1 MKKLSAILLTAA
13 MALSMAACGNSSAST
28 STTEAASNASESTAE
43 TQADTASSEAAESTA
58 SNGDLEDFSIV
69 LDWYPNAVHSFI
81 YTAIEK
87 GYYAEEGLNV
97 HVQFPANTNDAITM
111 TAAGQAD
118 ASLLPAKHHLYF
130 NKSGCSCQDSR
141 YDCAASAEHRHVYEI
156 QQYYLCQR
164 PERQNHRLSGHCRQ

>member
-1 MKKLSAILLTAA
+1 
-13 MALSMAACGNSSAST
+13 MAACGNSSAGT

-87 GYYAEEGLNV
+87 GYCAEEGLKCTCTV
-97 HVQFPANTNDAITM
+97 PANTNDAITM
-111 TAAGQAD
+111 TAVDRRMPVSTTSQTS
-118 ASLLPAKHHLYF
+118 SLLQQIRMFL
-130 NKSGCSCQDSR
+130 SR
-141 YDCAASAEHRHVYEI
+141 SSAHCAASAEHRLVYEI
-156 QQYYLCQR
+156 QQHYF
-164 PERQNHRLSGHCRQ
+164 PKT

>member
-1 MKKLSAILLTAA
+1 MKKMKKFYALLLTAA
-13 MALSMAACGNSSAST
+13 MTLSMAACGNSSAGT

-43 TQADTASSEAAESTA
+43 TQTDTASSEAAESTA

-111 TAAGQAD
+111 TAAGQAE
-118 ASLLPAKHHLYF
+118 
-130 NKSGCSCQDSR
+130 
-141 YDCAASAEHRHVYEI
+141 ASAEHRHVYEI
-156 QQYYLCQR
+156 QQHYLCQR